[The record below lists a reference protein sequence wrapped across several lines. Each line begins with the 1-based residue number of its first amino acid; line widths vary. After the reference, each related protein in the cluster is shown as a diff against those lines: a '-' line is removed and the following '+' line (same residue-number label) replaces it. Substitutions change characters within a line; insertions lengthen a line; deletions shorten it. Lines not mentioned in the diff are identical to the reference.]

1 MASTAVAKAG
11 SDRSRTFLAILI
23 PVLILFC
30 AFNTVPLLTGFF
42 YSFTDSKGYGSFEIV
57 GLQNYIDL
65 FQDARVG
72 NSYLFTFKI
81 AVVSTILVNVISL
94 MLAIGLSSKIKFKS
108 ALRGIYFVP
117 RILGGLVV
125 GYVFS
130 YFFTYIVPALTG
142 TTSMLA
148 STEWAWVAIVVVL
161 VWQACAQTTI
171 IYITGLSSVPEDV
184 YEAGALDGAT
194 GWDKFRYLT
203 FPLIMPSITTN
214 MVLVMKD
221 MLMTFDQIV
230 AMTSGGPAQSTE
242 SISYLI
248 YQNGLNNSQFGFQ
261 CANHLVPHLPERPQQ
276 QPVWLPVRQRRHLLH
291 RHRRDLH
298 RADEVP
304 EQ

>member
-1 MASTAVAKAG
+1 MATLAKSTVG
-11 SDRSRTFLAILI
+11 SSRNRTFLMILI
-23 PVLILFC
+23 PVLVLFV
-30 AFNTVPLLTGFF
+30 AFNTFPLLTGFF
-42 YSFTDSKGYGSFEIV
+42 YSFTDSKGYGAFEIV
-57 GLQNYIDL
+57 GFQNYIDL

-72 NSYLFTFKI
+72 NSYLFTFKV

-94 MLAIGLSSKIKFKS
+94 IIAIGLSSKIKFKS
-108 ALRGIYFVP
+108 ALRGLYFVP
-117 RILGGLVV
+117 RILGALVV

-130 YFFTYIVPALTG
+130 YFFTYIVPAVTG
-142 TTSMLA
+142 AESILA
-148 STEWAWVAIVVVL
+148 SKEWAWVAIVVVL

-221 MLMTFDQIV
+221 MLMVFDQIV
-230 AMTSGGPAQSTE
+230 SMTSGGPAQSTE

-248 YQNGLNNSQFGFQ
+248 YNNGLSGGQFGFQ
-261 CANHLVPHLPERPQQ
+261 CANAVIFFILIAVVSIAQTKFLNSKE
-276 QPVWLPVRQRRHLLH
+276 
-291 RHRRDLH
+291 
-298 RADEVP
+298 
-304 EQ
+304 EQL

>member
-1 MASTAVAKAG
+1 M
-11 SDRSRTFLAILI
+11 
-23 PVLILFC
+23 
-30 AFNTVPLLTGFF
+30 
-42 YSFTDSKGYGSFEIV
+42 

-148 STEWAWVAIVVVL
+148 SKEWAWVAIVVVL

-261 CANHLVPHLPERPQQ
+261 CANAVIFFIVIAVISIAQTKFLNSKE
-276 QPVWLPVRQRRHLLH
+276 
-291 RHRRDLH
+291 
-298 RADEVP
+298 
-304 EQ
+304 EQL

>member
-1 MASTAVAKAG
+1 MATAAVSKAG
-11 SDRSRTFLAILI
+11 SDRNRTFLAILI
-23 PVLILFC
+23 PVLILFI
-30 AFNTVPLLTGFF
+30 AFNTIPLLTGFF

-81 AVVSTILVNVISL
+81 SVVSTILVNVISL
-94 MLAIGLSSKIKFKS
+94 VLAIGLSSKIKFKS
-108 ALRGIYFVP
+108 ALRGVYFVP

-261 CANHLVPHLPERPQQ
+261 CANAVIFFIVIAVISIAQTKFLNSKE
-276 QPVWLPVRQRRHLLH
+276 
-291 RHRRDLH
+291 
-298 RADEVP
+298 
-304 EQ
+304 EQL

>member
-1 MASTAVAKAG
+1 MASFAASKAG
-11 SDRSRTFLAILI
+11 SDRNRTFLAILI

-30 AFNTVPLLTGFF
+30 AFNTIPLLTGFF
-42 YSFTDSKGYGSFEIV
+42 YSFTDSKGYGAFEIV

-81 AVVSTILVNVISL
+81 SVVATILVNVISL
-94 MLAIGLSSKIKFKS
+94 TLAIGLSSKIKFKS

-148 STEWAWVAIVVVL
+148 SKEWAWVAIVVVL

-261 CANHLVPHLPERPQQ
+261 CANAVIFFIVIAVISIAQTKFLNSKE
-276 QPVWLPVRQRRHLLH
+276 
-291 RHRRDLH
+291 
-298 RADEVP
+298 
-304 EQ
+304 EQL

>member
-1 MASTAVAKAG
+1 MASTAASKAG
-11 SDRSRTFLAILI
+11 SDRNRTFLAILI

-42 YSFTDSKGYGSFEIV
+42 YSFTDSKGYGAFEIV
-57 GLQNYIDL
+57 GIQNYIDL

-81 AVVSTILVNVISL
+81 SVVATILVNVISL

-148 STEWAWVAIVVVL
+148 SKEWAWVAIVVVL

-261 CANHLVPHLPERPQQ
+261 CANAVIFFIVIAVISIAQTKFLNSKE
-276 QPVWLPVRQRRHLLH
+276 
-291 RHRRDLH
+291 
-298 RADEVP
+298 
-304 EQ
+304 EQL

>member
-11 SDRSRTFLAILI
+11 SDRNRTFLAILI

-30 AFNTVPLLTGFF
+30 AFNTIPLLTGFF
-42 YSFTDSKGYGSFEIV
+42 YSFTDSKGYGAFEIIGV
-57 GLQNYIDL
+57 QNYIDL

-72 NSYLFTFKI
+72 NSSLFTFKI

-94 MLAIGLSSKIKFKS
+94 VLAIGLSSKIKFKS

-261 CANHLVPHLPERPQQ
+261 CANAVIFFIVIAVISIAQTKFLNSKE
-276 QPVWLPVRQRRHLLH
+276 
-291 RHRRDLH
+291 
-298 RADEVP
+298 
-304 EQ
+304 EQL

>member
-1 MASTAVAKAG
+1 MASLAKAKTG
-11 SDRSRTFLAILI
+11 SDRNRTFLMILI

-30 AFNTVPLLTGFF
+30 AFNTFPLLTGFF
-42 YSFTDSKGYGSFEIV
+42 YSFTDSKGYGAFELV
-57 GLQNYIDL
+57 GFQNYIDL

-72 NSYLFTFKI
+72 NSYLFTFKV

-94 MLAIGLSSKIKFKS
+94 IIAIGLSSKIKFKS
-108 ALRGIYFVP
+108 ALRGLYFVP
-117 RILGGLVV
+117 RILGALVV

-130 YFFTYIVPALTG
+130 YFFTYIVPAVTG
-142 TTSMLA
+142 AESILA
-148 STEWAWVAIVVVL
+148 SKEWAWVAIVVVL

-221 MLMTFDQIV
+221 MLMVFDQIV
-230 AMTSGGPAQSTE
+230 SMTSGGPAQSTE

-248 YQNGLNNSQFGFQ
+248 YNNGLSGGQFGFQ
-261 CANHLVPHLPERPQQ
+261 CANAVIFFILIAVVSIAQTKFLNSKE
-276 QPVWLPVRQRRHLLH
+276 
-291 RHRRDLH
+291 
-298 RADEVP
+298 
-304 EQ
+304 EQL

>member
-11 SDRSRTFLAILI
+11 SDRNRTFLAILI

-30 AFNTVPLLTGFF
+30 AFNTIPLLTGFF
-42 YSFTDSKGYGSFEIV
+42 YSFTDSKGYGAFEIV

-81 AVVSTILVNVISL
+81 SVVSTILVNVISL

-148 STEWAWVAIVVVL
+148 SKEWAWVAIVVVL

-194 GWDKFRYLT
+194 GWDNFRYLT

-261 CANHLVPHLPERPQQ
+261 CANAVIFFIVIAVISIAQTKFLNSKE
-276 QPVWLPVRQRRHLLH
+276 
-291 RHRRDLH
+291 
-298 RADEVP
+298 
-304 EQ
+304 EQL

>member
-11 SDRSRTFLAILI
+11 SDRNRTFLAILI

-30 AFNTVPLLTGFF
+30 AFNTIPLLTGFF
-42 YSFTDSKGYGSFEIV
+42 YSFTDSKGYGAFEIV

-214 MVLVMKD
+214 LVLVMKD

-261 CANHLVPHLPERPQQ
+261 CANAVIFFIVIAVISIAQTKFLNSKE
-276 QPVWLPVRQRRHLLH
+276 
-291 RHRRDLH
+291 
-298 RADEVP
+298 
-304 EQ
+304 EQL

>member
-1 MASTAVAKAG
+1 MASFAASKAG
-11 SDRSRTFLAILI
+11 SDRNRTFLAILI

-30 AFNTVPLLTGFF
+30 AFNTIPLLTGFF
-42 YSFTDSKGYGSFEIV
+42 YSFTDSKGYGAFEIV

-81 AVVSTILVNVISL
+81 SVVATILVNVISL

-184 YEAGALDGAT
+184 YEAGSLDGAT

-261 CANHLVPHLPERPQQ
+261 CANAVVFFIVIAVISIAQTKFLNSKE
-276 QPVWLPVRQRRHLLH
+276 
-291 RHRRDLH
+291 
-298 RADEVP
+298 
-304 EQ
+304 EQL

>member
-1 MASTAVAKAG
+1 MASAAVSKAG
-11 SDRSRTFLAILI
+11 SDRNRTFLAILI
-23 PVLILFC
+23 PVLILFI
-30 AFNTVPLLTGFF
+30 AFNTIPLLTGFF
-42 YSFTDSKGYGSFEIV
+42 YSFTDSKGYGAFEIV
-57 GLQNYIDL
+57 GIQNYIDL

-81 AVVSTILVNVISL
+81 SVVATILVNVISL
-94 MLAIGLSSKIKFKS
+94 TLAIGLSSKIKFKS

-148 STEWAWVAIVVVL
+148 SKEWAWVAIVVVL

-261 CANHLVPHLPERPQQ
+261 CANAVIFFIVIAVISIAQTKFLNSKE
-276 QPVWLPVRQRRHLLH
+276 
-291 RHRRDLH
+291 
-298 RADEVP
+298 
-304 EQ
+304 EQL

>member
-11 SDRSRTFLAILI
+11 SDRNRTFLAILI

-30 AFNTVPLLTGFF
+30 AFNTIPLLTGFF
-42 YSFTDSKGYGSFEIV
+42 YSFTDSKGYGAFEIV

-81 AVVSTILVNVISL
+81 AVVSTILVNMISL

-142 TTSMLA
+142 TSSMLA

-261 CANHLVPHLPERPQQ
+261 CANAVIFFIVIAVISIAQTKFLNSKE
-276 QPVWLPVRQRRHLLH
+276 
-291 RHRRDLH
+291 
-298 RADEVP
+298 
-304 EQ
+304 EQL

>member
-11 SDRSRTFLAILI
+11 SDRNRTFLAILI

-30 AFNTVPLLTGFF
+30 AFNTIPLLTGFF
-42 YSFTDSKGYGSFEIV
+42 YSFTDSKGYGAFEIV

-261 CANHLVPHLPERPQQ
+261 CANAVIFFVVIAVISIAQTKFLNSKE
-276 QPVWLPVRQRRHLLH
+276 
-291 RHRRDLH
+291 
-298 RADEVP
+298 
-304 EQ
+304 EQL

>member
-1 MASTAVAKAG
+1 MATAAVSKAG
-11 SDRSRTFLAILI
+11 SDRNRTFLAILI
-23 PVLILFC
+23 PVLVLFI
-30 AFNTVPLLTGFF
+30 AFNTIPLLTGFF

-81 AVVSTILVNVISL
+81 SVVSTILVNVISL
-94 MLAIGLSSKIKFKS
+94 VLAIGLSSKIKFKS

-130 YFFTYIVPALTG
+130 YCFTYIVPALTG

-261 CANHLVPHLPERPQQ
+261 CANAVIFFIVIAVISIAQTKFLNSKE
-276 QPVWLPVRQRRHLLH
+276 
-291 RHRRDLH
+291 
-298 RADEVP
+298 
-304 EQ
+304 EQL

>member
-30 AFNTVPLLTGFF
+30 AFNTIPLLTGFF

-184 YEAGALDGAT
+184 YEAGSLDGAT

-261 CANHLVPHLPERPQQ
+261 CANAVIFFIVIAVISIAQTKFLNSKE
-276 QPVWLPVRQRRHLLH
+276 
-291 RHRRDLH
+291 
-298 RADEVP
+298 
-304 EQ
+304 EQL

>member
-1 MASTAVAKAG
+1 MASFAASKAG
-11 SDRSRTFLAILI
+11 SDRNRTFLAILI

-30 AFNTVPLLTGFF
+30 AFNTIPLLTGFF
-42 YSFTDSKGYGSFEIV
+42 YSFTDSKGYGAFEIV
-57 GLQNYIDL
+57 GIQNYIDL

-81 AVVSTILVNVISL
+81 SVVATILVNVISL

-148 STEWAWVAIVVVL
+148 SKEWAWVAIVVVL

-261 CANHLVPHLPERPQQ
+261 CANAVIFFIVIAVISIAQTKFLNSKE
-276 QPVWLPVRQRRHLLH
+276 
-291 RHRRDLH
+291 
-298 RADEVP
+298 
-304 EQ
+304 EQL

>member
-11 SDRSRTFLAILI
+11 SDRNRTFLAILI

-30 AFNTVPLLTGFF
+30 AFNTIPLLTGFF
-42 YSFTDSKGYGSFEIV
+42 YSFTDSKGYGAFEIV

-248 YQNGLNNSQFGFQ
+248 YENGLNNSQFGFQ
-261 CANHLVPHLPERPQQ
+261 CANAVIFFIVIAVISIAQTKFLNSKE
-276 QPVWLPVRQRRHLLH
+276 
-291 RHRRDLH
+291 
-298 RADEVP
+298 
-304 EQ
+304 EQL

>member
-1 MASTAVAKAG
+1 MASLAKAKTG
-11 SDRSRTFLAILI
+11 SDRNRTFLMILI

-30 AFNTVPLLTGFF
+30 AFNTFPLLTGFF
-42 YSFTDSKGYGSFEIV
+42 YSFTDSKGYGAFEIV
-57 GLQNYIDL
+57 GFQNYIDL

-72 NSYLFTFKI
+72 NSYLFTFKV
-81 AVVSTILVNVISL
+81 AVVSTILVNVVSL
-94 MLAIGLSSKIKFKS
+94 VIAIGLSSKIKFKS

-117 RILGGLVV
+117 RILGALVV

-130 YFFTYIVPALTG
+130 YFFTYIVPAVTG
-142 TTSMLA
+142 AESILA
-148 STEWAWVAIVVVL
+148 SKEWAWVAIVVVL

-171 IYITGLSSVPEDV
+171 IYITGLSSVPDDV

-221 MLMTFDQIV
+221 MLMVFDQIV
-230 AMTSGGPAQSTE
+230 SMTSGGPAQSTE

-248 YQNGLNNSQFGFQ
+248 YNNGLSGGQFGFQ
-261 CANHLVPHLPERPQQ
+261 CANAVIFFILIAVVSIAQTKFLNSKE
-276 QPVWLPVRQRRHLLH
+276 
-291 RHRRDLH
+291 
-298 RADEVP
+298 
-304 EQ
+304 EQL

>member
-11 SDRSRTFLAILI
+11 SDRNRTFLAILI

-30 AFNTVPLLTGFF
+30 AFNTIPLLTGFF
-42 YSFTDSKGYGSFEIV
+42 YSFTDSKGYGAFEIV

-94 MLAIGLSSKIKFKS
+94 VLAIGLSSKIKFKS

-148 STEWAWVAIVVVL
+148 STEWAWLAIVVVL
-161 VWQACAQTTI
+161 VWQACPQTTI

-261 CANHLVPHLPERPQQ
+261 CANAVVFFVVIAVISIAQTKFLNSKE
-276 QPVWLPVRQRRHLLH
+276 
-291 RHRRDLH
+291 
-298 RADEVP
+298 
-304 EQ
+304 EQL

>member
-11 SDRSRTFLAILI
+11 SDRNRTFLAILI

-30 AFNTVPLLTGFF
+30 AFNTIPLLTGFF
-42 YSFTDSKGYGSFEIV
+42 YSFTDSKGYGAFEIV

-261 CANHLVPHLPERPQQ
+261 CANAVVFFIVIAVISIAQTKFLNSKE
-276 QPVWLPVRQRRHLLH
+276 
-291 RHRRDLH
+291 
-298 RADEVP
+298 
-304 EQ
+304 EQL

>member
-1 MASTAVAKAG
+1 MATAAVSKAG
-11 SDRSRTFLAILI
+11 SDRNRTFLAILI
-23 PVLILFC
+23 PVLILFI
-30 AFNTVPLLTGFF
+30 AFNTIPLLTGFF

-72 NSYLFTFKI
+72 NSYLFTFKL
-81 AVVSTILVNVISL
+81 AVVSTILVNVLSL
-94 MLAIGLSSKIKFKS
+94 ILAIGLSSKIKFKS
-108 ALRGIYFVP
+108 ALRGLYFVP
-117 RILGGLVV
+117 RILGALVV
-125 GYVFS
+125 GYVFT
-130 YFFTYIVPALTG
+130 YFFTYIVPAVTG
-142 TTSMLA
+142 TDSILA
-148 STEWAWVAIVVVL
+148 SADWAWIGIVVVL

-221 MLMTFDQIV
+221 MLMVFDQIV
-230 AMTSGGPAQSTE
+230 AMTGGGPANSTE

-248 YQNGLNNSQFGFQ
+248 YENGLNNSQFGFQ
-261 CANHLVPHLPERPQQ
+261 CANAVIFFILIAVVSIAQTKFLNSKE
-276 QPVWLPVRQRRHLLH
+276 
-291 RHRRDLH
+291 
-298 RADEVP
+298 
-304 EQ
+304 EQL